1 MSSIDWTH
9 LFFGFSGRINR
20 AKFWLAIL
28 VFIIIN
34 VFVAILQLALG
45 SLGDVLA
52 FIVGIAL
59 FVSGIAVALKR
70 LYDRNKPWWWLLIF
84 YIGPT
89 VLIGIGTILAVVAV
103 AADSSGILAT
113 LFFIAGGAIM
123 IWTFVELGCLRGTI
137 GPNQYGPDPLG
148 NP

>member
-1 MSSIDWTH
+1 MSNIDWTH
-9 LFFGFSGRINR
+9 LLFGFSGRINR

-28 VFIIIN
+28 VFFVIN
-34 VFVAILQLALG
+34 ILAAILQLALG

-52 FIVGIAL
+52 FIVGIAI
-59 FVSGIAVALKR
+59 FVSGIAVTLKR
-70 LYDRNKPWWWLLIF
+70 LYDRDRPWWWLLIF
-84 YIGPT
+84 YIAPA

-103 AADSSGILAT
+103 AADSGGIIAS

-123 IWTFVELGCLRGTI
+123 IWAFVELGCLHGTI

-148 NP
+148 NM